1 MVFLRNT
8 RNATDPGNFAQ
19 RTAHE
24 SSRRAT
30 DRGGSVVFQDG
41 RSMEAGFGRAIAIAT
56 VMSMRKGLDRQPGP
70 LPEIKSEAGSVLFS
84 MDVGARDGDR
94 LVIRCDV
101 NGNVWAAIR
110 HPK

>member
-1 MVFLRNT
+1 MTERL
-8 RNATDPGNFAQ
+8 
-19 RTAHE
+19 
-24 SSRRAT
+24 SS
-30 DRGGSVVFQDG
+30 
-41 RSMEAGFGRAIAIAT
+41 
-56 VMSMRKGLDRQPGP
+56 MSMRKGIDRQPGP
-70 LPEIKSEAGSVLFS
+70 LPEIKSDAGSVVFS

>member
-1 MVFLRNT
+1 MAHLLGG
-8 RNATDPGNFAQ
+8 AA
-19 RTAHE
+19 RTGPAD
-24 SSRRAT
+24 A
-30 DRGGSVVFQDG
+30 VVFQTVVA
-41 RSMEAGFGRAIAIAT
+41 RVAPGRAIALLP

-70 LPEIKSEAGSVLFS
+70 LPEIKADSGSVLFS

>member
-1 MVFLRNT
+1 
-8 RNATDPGNFAQ
+8 
-19 RTAHE
+19 
-24 SSRRAT
+24 
-30 DRGGSVVFQDG
+30 
-41 RSMEAGFGRAIAIAT
+41 
-56 VMSMRKGLDRQPGP
+56 MSMRKGIDRQPGP
-70 LPEIKSEAGSVLFS
+70 LPEIKSDTGSVVFS